1 MNYGLKAIHLTLFGI
16 LTVPLTTLSTQ
27 PLEWIRPS
35 ASGDSFVRG
44 DRAEPFRALEFNY
57 DLDEPGHLLEDY
69 WLSEW
74 DIVVADFS
82 EMKALKALA
91 VYDMGKP
98 LAIEEMFPLKFGLP
112 ELNQFVTKSA
122 KTTDGWIS
130 FYWGRT
136 LGEYRIDKSSLKS
149 ALMLLWLDYF
159 QTNAPA
165 QRHSPGSNRR

>member
-1 MNYGLKAIHLTLFGI
+1 MNYGLKAIHLTLFGL

-35 ASGDSFVRG
+35 ASGYSFVRG

-57 DLDEPGHLLEDY
+57 DLDELGHLLEDY
-69 WLSEW
+69 WPSEW

-91 VYDMGKP
+91 VYDGSNP
-98 LAIEEMFPLKFGLP
+98 LVIEKMFPFKCGLP
-112 ELNQFVTKSA
+112 ELDQFVTKSA
-122 KTTDGWIS
+122 KTTDGWIG
-130 FYWGRT
+130 FYRSRS

-149 ALMLLWLDYF
+149 ALMLQWLDYF
-159 QTNAPA
+159 QTNAPV
-165 QRHSPGSNRR
+165 RRPRPRKQ